1 MAVFTKSSKKSAP
14 EVEGNS
20 RNHIAHGATVR
31 GEIEA
36 TGVIRIDGKVHGT
49 IYCKGKVVIGE
60 QGEVVGDIK
69 CQEAEIE
76 GKHQGNIES
85 LGLLYLKA
93 TASLTG
99 DITVKTRM
107 LSIDPGALHN
117 GNTTMKEAVSNGQAQ
132 GGPKLNGQKAKQ
144 NGKREAVAAN

>member
-14 EVEGNS
+14 EVDSNS
-20 RNHIAHGATVR
+20 RNHIAYGATVR

-36 TGVIRIDGKVHGT
+36 TGVIRIDGKVQGT

-60 QGEVVGDIK
+60 QGEVIGDIK

-76 GKHQGNIES
+76 GKHTGNTES
-85 LGLLYLKA
+85 LGLLHLKA
-93 TASLTG
+93 SATVIG
-99 DITVKTRM
+99 DITVKARM
-107 LSIDPGALHN
+107 LSIDAGALHS
-117 GNTTMKEAVSNGQAQ
+117 GKTTMKDAVSNGQPQ
-132 GGPKLNGQKAKQ
+132 SGSKLNGQTAKQ